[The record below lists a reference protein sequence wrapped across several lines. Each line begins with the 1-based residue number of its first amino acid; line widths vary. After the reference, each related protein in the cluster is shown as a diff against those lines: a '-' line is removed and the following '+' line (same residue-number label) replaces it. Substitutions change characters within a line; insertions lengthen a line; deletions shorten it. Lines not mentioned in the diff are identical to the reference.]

1 MSITDLPEPNVLR
14 NDLPGRAHG
23 SPEGTAECGSCIPVN
38 ETCQYEE
45 STTNPL
51 DIRQGGQLGC
61 HVVEI
66 VPDVQAEGRQACVPA
81 MRHGEQ

>member
-1 MSITDLPEPNVLR
+1 MNRETTCLAEHTDHSGGELSMDAIYIGQSKP
-14 NDLPGRAHG
+14 A
-23 SPEGTAECGSCIPVN
+23 S
-38 ETCQYEE
+38 EE

-51 DIRQGGQLGC
+51 DIRQGRHLGC

-81 MRHGEQ
+81 MRHEEQ

>member
-1 MSITDLPEPNVLR
+1 MNAMHTGQSKPAN
-14 NDLPGRAHG
+14 
-23 SPEGTAECGSCIPVN
+23 
-38 ETCQYEE
+38 EE

-51 DIRQGGQLGC
+51 DIRHRRQLGC